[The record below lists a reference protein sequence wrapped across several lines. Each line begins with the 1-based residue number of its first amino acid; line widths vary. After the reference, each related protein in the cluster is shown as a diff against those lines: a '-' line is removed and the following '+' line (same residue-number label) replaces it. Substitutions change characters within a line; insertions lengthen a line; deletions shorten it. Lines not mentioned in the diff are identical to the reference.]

1 MNLYKKFHAW
11 ALTKFNEKYERL
23 IYERK
28 RQLFDDLSGVVVE
41 IGPGSGPN
49 LKFLNKEITWIGIEP
64 NLYSHSYILNEA
76 ARLEM
81 RSVEIRELT
90 AERLPLDDNSVDA
103 VISTLALC
111 TVPNQSIALSEIH
124 RVLKP
129 GGKFIFIEHVAAP
142 EGSFMRRFQSFIK
155 PFWKIIA
162 DGCHPDRETFMAIR
176 AANFSDVQGECFHV
190 YNTFVSPHIAGVARK

>member
-11 ALTKFNEKYERL
+11 ALAKFNEKYERL

-49 LKFLNKEITWIGIEP
+49 LKFLSKEITWIGFEP
-64 NLYSHSYILNEA
+64 NLYSHSYIIKEA

-81 RSVEIRELT
+81 RSIEIRELS

-103 VISTLALC
+103 VISTLVLC
-111 TVPNQSIALSEIH
+111 TVPIQTVTLSEIH

-162 DGCHPDRETFMAIR
+162 AGCHPDRETFMAIR